1 MPGHRVFP
9 DGRCLEWHQIG
20 VKGLIADPQLPFMI
34 HFDSAPEMHP
44 SQARIT
50 DVGLAGMTIAGA
62 PERVAEWLGAPV
74 ETALEDL
81 EVDWRYPDGTPG
93 VLSVSFSTPDGAV
106 TI

>member
-1 MPGHRVFP
+1 
-9 DGRCLEWHQIG
+9 
-20 VKGLIADPQLPFMI
+20 
-34 HFDSAPEMHP
+34 
-44 SQARIT
+44 
-50 DVGLAGMTIAGA
+50 MTIAGA

-93 VLSVSFSTPDGAV
+93 VLSVTFSTPDGAV